1 MFLNHYYHSV
11 DRKGRIVIPSEFRE
25 KLQETVFLT
34 PGIENCIFLY
44 TESEW
49 KRFYQR
55 VASLSL
61 TRKEARDFMR
71 LFLSSAASAEI
82 DPQGRVMLPTHLR
95 NYAQI
100 DKKVVLAGVGNRIE
114 IWSEENWNNYM
125 KNLEGKFEA
134 IAESIEMIEPI
145 HGD

>member
-11 DRKGRIVIPSEFRE
+11 DRKGRVVIPSEFRE
-25 KLQETVFLT
+25 KLEETVFLT
-34 PGIENCIFLY
+34 PGIEHCIFLY
-44 TESEW
+44 TELEW
-49 KRFYQR
+49 KKFYQKI
-55 VASLSL
+55 ASLPL

-71 LFLSSAASAEI
+71 LFLSSAASVEI

-100 DKKVVLAGVGNRIE
+100 DKKVVLAGVGNRVE

-125 KNLEGKFEA
+125 KSLEGKFEA
-134 IAESIEMIEPI
+134 IAESIETAEPI